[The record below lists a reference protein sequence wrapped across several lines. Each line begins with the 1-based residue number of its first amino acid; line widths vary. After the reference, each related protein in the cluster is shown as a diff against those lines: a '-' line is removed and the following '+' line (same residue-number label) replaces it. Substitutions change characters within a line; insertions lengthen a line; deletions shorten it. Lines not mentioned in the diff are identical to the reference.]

1 MSTDTWER
9 SPAGLYKRFEFKDFD
24 EAWAFMTKV
33 AAVAN
38 RHNHHPR
45 WENEW
50 NVVYIWLITHESAD
64 TITSKDI
71 ELANAID
78 TIDV

>member
-1 MSTDTWER
+1 
-9 SPAGLYKRFEFKDFD
+9 
-24 EAWAFMTKV
+24 MTKV